1 MIDLPSLIIFI
12 IISALWFGTT
22 ILLVSTLIRKKRLTL
37 QLIQQ
42 KVDSFVLAEHL
53 QKLIDE
59 QGVKSI
65 EETEGFLKFLS
76 ESRDAAFKY
85 IEDVQEAI
93 ENYRQIADVIPL
105 SKDMSL
111 QQAERLSSTYDRLIG
126 FLPEENLL

>member
-1 MIDLPSLIIFI
+1 MIDLPSLIAFI
-12 IISALWFGTT
+12 IISALWFSTT
-22 ILLVSTLIRKKRLTL
+22 ILLVSALIRKKRLTL

-93 ENYRQIADVIPL
+93 EDYRQIADVIPL

-111 QQAERLSSTYDRLIG
+111 QQAERLSSTYDRLMG